1 MKKIICYLFFIIIF
15 ELGIY
20 IKCERLLYI
29 KFIKTNISTFPQCL
43 TENEIYTNFNFGTPY
58 QKIPVFF
65 KFNQYLSIISNKNI
79 GGFYNFEKSKS
90 IKFYNKEETTFIYNT
105 DLIYGKIAKENIE
118 LKFRENFYSNDGFKK
133 DNFNNFTFLFCNNI
147 ENTKNN
153 EINRKKNIIG
163 LHLRQINTIRDENF
177 LNQLYENNIIQSYSM
192 FLDYN
197 KSELIIGITNLKYF
211 DYISYKNPFN
221 EFNIIFDVVKYQ
233 SKNDKI
239 LNDFGAEVILNFD
252 FNGIYSPKSFYK
264 IINKYFFN
272 EYISKGICSINNYE
286 LKPEIM
292 YIKCQSGKLNYQN
305 FPNISFYSQSLNKT
319 FELNAEDLFITYN
332 DTLYF
337 LIYSKTYLTQWIF
350 GYPFFK
356 KYNILIN
363 PEKKIIGFPNKNFI
377 VERETEKKK
386 DILIFILIIIIIIL
400 SYFFVKALIKINK
413 LIKKRRKKNANELE
427 DNYTYFSSSS
437 NNEYYHKI

>member
-1 MKKIICYLFFIIIF
+1 
-15 ELGIY
+15 
-20 IKCERLLYI
+20 
-29 KFIKTNISTFPQCL
+29 
-43 TENEIYTNFNFGTPY
+43 
-58 QKIPVFF
+58 
-65 KFNQYLSIISNKNI
+65 
-79 GGFYNFEKSKS
+79 
-90 IKFYNKEETTFIYNT
+90 
-105 DLIYGKIAKENIE
+105 
-118 LKFRENFYSNDGFKK
+118 
-133 DNFNNFTFLFCNNI
+133 
-147 ENTKNN
+147 
-153 EINRKKNIIG
+153 
-163 LHLRQINTIRDENF
+163 
-177 LNQLYENNIIQSYSM
+177 
-192 FLDYN
+192 
-197 KSELIIGITNLKYF
+197 
-211 DYISYKNPFN
+211 
-221 EFNIIFDVVKYQ
+221 
-233 SKNDKI
+233 
-239 LNDFGAEVILNFD
+239 
-252 FNGIYSPKSFYK
+252 
-264 IINKYFFN
+264 
-272 EYISKGICSINNYE
+272 
-286 LKPEIM
+286 M

-377 VERETEKKK
+377 IERETGIKK

-400 SYFFVKALIKINK
+400 SNLLVKALIKINK